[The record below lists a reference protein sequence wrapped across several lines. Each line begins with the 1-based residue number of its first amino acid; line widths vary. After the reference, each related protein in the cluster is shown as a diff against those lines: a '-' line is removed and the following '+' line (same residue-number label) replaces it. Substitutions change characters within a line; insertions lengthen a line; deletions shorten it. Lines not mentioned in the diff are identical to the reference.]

1 MWKGFLAGLVVAN
14 GFEWFAH
21 KYVLHGV
28 HRPGKSRY
36 SPVPESM
43 RSHWEHHR
51 IVRKTEFSLWMILPG
66 NIWTEERTEPGE
78 NFRRTRMRR
87 TAAQ

>member
-28 HRPGKSRY
+28 HRPGQSRY

-43 RSHWEHHR
+43 
-51 IVRKTEFSLWMILPG
+51 LPV
-66 NIWTEERTEPGE
+66 
-78 NFRRTRMRR
+78 
-87 TAAQ
+87 